1 MSKNNKEN
9 TGIVHIYTSFNNTLV
24 NLTDLSGHTIAR
36 VSGGMITK
44 QDRLKANPTVAM
56 FIAKKI
62 AESANEIGMKSLY
75 IRIRAKTG
83 NTSPGPGAHSVI
95 KSLSRERFK
104 IISISDV
111 TKIPRG
117 GPKVKGGK
125 RGRRV

>member
-1 MSKNNKEN
+1 M
-9 TGIVHIYTSFNNTLV
+9 H
-24 NLTDLSGHTIAR
+24 LTDLSGHTIAR
-36 VSGGMITK
+36 ISGGMITK

-62 AESANEIGMKSLY
+62 SEAANEINMKDLY
-75 IRIRAKTG
+75 VRIRAKTG
-83 NTSPGPGAHSVI
+83 QDTPGPGAHAVI
-95 KSLSRERFK
+95 KSLSRDGFK

-111 TKIPRG
+111 TRVPRG

>member
-1 MSKNNKEN
+1 MSKEETQ
-9 TGIVHIYTSFNNTLV
+9 TGILHIFTSFNNTIV
-24 NLTDLSGHTIAR
+24 HLTDLSGHTIAR
-36 VSGGMITK
+36 ISGGMITK

-62 AESANEIGMKSLY
+62 SEAANEINMKDLY
-75 IRIRAKTG
+75 VRIRAKTG
-83 NTSPGPGAHSVI
+83 QDTPGPGAHAVI
-95 KSLSRERFK
+95 KSLSRDGFK

-111 TKIPRG
+111 TRVPRG